1 MSNTDQGIRTWFVKL
16 SSGVSFPFFQTTRR
30 DHTEDQLHTMMPKKG
45 SGYLVPVVGG
55 IPSELVV
62 VSEYHNGRAFVYAAQ
77 ADLVEM
83 WYKDDLPP
91 AQHLKLYDIIQ
102 ASTTEST

>member
-1 MSNTDQGIRTWFVKL
+1 MSNTDQAIRTWFVEVG
-16 SSGVSFPFFQTTRR
+16 SGVSFPFFQTTRR

-45 SGYLVPVVGG
+45 CGYLVPVVGA
-55 IPSELVV
+55 IPSEFANVV
-62 VSEYHNGRAFVYAAQ
+62 ERHNDRAFVYVAQ
-77 ADLVEM
+77 SDIVKM

-102 ASTTEST
+102 ASTSEST

>member
-1 MSNTDQGIRTWFVKL
+1 MSDQLIRTWYVKL
-16 SSGVSFPFFQTTRR
+16 QSDLSFPFFQTTRR

-45 SGYLVPVVGG
+45 VGYLVPVIGG
-55 IPSELVV
+55 IPTVLLPFSE
-62 VSEYHNGRAFVYAAQ
+62 HHHGRAFVYLAQ
-77 ADLVEM
+77 SDVKEM

-102 ASTTEST
+102 ASTSEST

>member
-1 MSNTDQGIRTWFVKL
+1 MSDQGIRTWFVEVK
-16 SSGVSFPFFQTTRR
+16 SGTSFPFFQTTRR
-30 DHTEDQLHTMMPKKG
+30 DHTENQLHTMMPKKG
-45 SGYLVPVVGG
+45 CGYLVPVVGD
-55 IPSELVV
+55 IPTEFKAVV
-62 VSEYHNGRAFVYAAQ
+62 ERHNDRTFVYVDQ
-77 ADLVEM
+77 ANIVKM